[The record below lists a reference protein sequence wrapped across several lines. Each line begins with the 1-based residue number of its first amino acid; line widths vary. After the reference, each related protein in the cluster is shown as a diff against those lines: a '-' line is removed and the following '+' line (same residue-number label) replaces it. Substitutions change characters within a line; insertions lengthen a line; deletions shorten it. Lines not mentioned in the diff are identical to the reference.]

1 MARLHPEVIQA
12 LRSTAARIREG
23 AHYEWGHAGS
33 CNCGHLAQTVT
44 QMSRAEIYRMV
55 NGEWSEHLN
64 DYCPI
69 TGASLED
76 VAAQMIRFGFEP
88 GELASLERLS
98 DRRVLARIPGRQHLR
113 RNDAQ
118 DVVSYLEAWAGLMEQ
133 RLEEQRA
140 A

>member
-12 LRSTAARIREG
+12 LRSTAKRIRQG

-44 QMSRAEIYRMV
+44 ELSRAEIYRMV

-69 TGASLED
+69 TGHSLDD
-76 VAAQMIRFGFEP
+76 VASQMIRFGFEP

-98 DRRVLARIPGRQHLR
+98 DPRVLARIPDRRHLR
-113 RNDAQ
+113 RNDAK
-118 DVVSYLEAWAGLMEQ
+118 DVVSYLEAWADLVETRMVAH
-133 RLEEQRA
+133 A